1 MSRDHAPTEEEG
13 RPAPRG
19 WKRLVGSV
27 ATGAVLTLFVVY
39 ALNNRES
46 FSGLLEV
53 SWATLLLVAV
63 GRLLIF
69 FSNGMFI
76 KWTAEA
82 FTRRLSMGEGIYV
95 GILSAVGNFFGPLL
109 GGASIRAVYLRR
121 VHGLPYSKF
130 TSTLMVYYV
139 VLFGINFA
147 LALVGL
153 LIVDVEGTPYLLLA
167 LFGGG
172 LVLLVASVFVRLP
185 RRVGVDGSAGTTLTQ
200 RIVRHLKDIDEG
212 WRRLLGMPRLLFELV
227 GLAALS
233 VAAQFLI
240 AFVSFDAIGADI
252 SWAALAVYVSIVAIS
267 LLVSVTP
274 GAIGIREA
282 MLFLVSQTLGVTNA
296 EILQVAT
303 IDRGVTFALLLI
315 LFMVTRSA
323 RLRLKLTSQD
333 LPV

>member
-1 MSRDHAPTEEEG
+1 MSGDEAPTEEEDRAPA
-13 RPAPRG
+13 RP
-19 WKRLVGSV
+19 WKRLVGPV
-27 ATGAVLTLFVVY
+27 ATGAVLIVFAVY
-39 ALNNRES
+39 AVRNRES
-46 FSGLLEV
+46 FSGLLMV
-53 SWATLLLVAV
+53 SWITLGLVAV

-69 FSNGMFI
+69 SSNGMFI

-109 GGASIRAVYLRR
+109 GGAGIRAVYLRR
-121 VHGLPYSKF
+121 VHGLPYAKF

-147 LALVGL
+147 LAFVGL
-153 LIVDVEGTPYLLLA
+153 LIVDVEGTPFLLLG

-172 LVLLVASVFVRLP
+172 LVLLAPSVFVRLP
-185 RRVGVDGSAGTTLTQ
+185 RRVGAHGSAGSRTSR
-200 RIVRHLKDIDEG
+200 RIVRHLMDIEDG
-212 WRRLLGMPRLLFELV
+212 WRRLLGRPGLLLKLI

-233 VAAQFLI
+233 VGAQFLI
-240 AFVSFDAIGADI
+240 AFVSFDSIGADI
-252 SWAALAVYVSIVAIS
+252 SWAALAVYVSIVTIS
-267 LLVSVTP
+267 LLVAVTP

-282 MLFLVSQTLGVTNA
+282 MLLLVSETLGVTNA

-315 LFMVTRSA
+315 LFTVTRSS